1 MMYIYYIIENKIENT
16 VRMYPDQILLTIQLK
31 SVSKNLS
38 CSIDSSGIVIAMS
51 LNTYIRLHVSHKI
64 KINIRIIT

>member
-1 MMYIYYIIENKIENT
+1 MMYVYYIIKNKIENT

-31 SVSKNLS
+31 NVSKNLS
-38 CSIDSSGIVIAMS
+38 CLIDSLEIVIAMF